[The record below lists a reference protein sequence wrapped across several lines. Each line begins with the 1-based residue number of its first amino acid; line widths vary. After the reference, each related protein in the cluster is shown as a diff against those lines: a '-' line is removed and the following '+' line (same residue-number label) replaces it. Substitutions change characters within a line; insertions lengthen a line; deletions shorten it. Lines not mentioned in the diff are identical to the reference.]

1 MNKIFGIVGWSG
13 SGKTDLICRLINA
26 FKKSNKLVG
35 SIKHTHHKFQIDKE
49 GKDSFK
55 HISSGSE
62 EVILYNERKYAMISG
77 LLREKIGFNDILQK
91 FSKNIDLILVEGL
104 KSLEIKKI
112 EVYRSSLNKELL
124 CLNDKFIKGIVC
136 DQTTEDIINS
146 GLPYFKFNDTMEIL
160 SFINKQIGNDE

>member
-1 MNKIFGIVGWSG
+1 MKKIFGIVGWSG

-26 FKKSNKLVG
+26 FKKSNILVG

-77 LLREKIGFNDILQK
+77 LLREKIGFNDNH
-91 FSKNIDLILVEGL
+91 FNENITN
-104 KSLEIKKI
+104 SLRIKKF
-112 EVYRSSLNKELL
+112 RNKK
-124 CLNDKFIKGIVC
+124 NRGF
-136 DQTTEDIINS
+136 
-146 GLPYFKFNDTMEIL
+146 
-160 SFINKQIGNDE
+160 